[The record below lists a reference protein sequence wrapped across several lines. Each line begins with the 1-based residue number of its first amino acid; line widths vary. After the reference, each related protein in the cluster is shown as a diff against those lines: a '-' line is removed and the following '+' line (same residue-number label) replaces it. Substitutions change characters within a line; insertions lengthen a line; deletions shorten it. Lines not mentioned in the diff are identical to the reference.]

1 MMNTNASNNQND
13 PSGSAAQQT
22 SAAAD
27 RKRELIHNLHRLRT
41 SIKWILIAIVTG
53 LVVGAIGIA
62 FSYAMEWATTTRNT
76 YHWLLFCLPI
86 AGVLIVCWY
95 YLFHDKHNQGTN
107 LVISAIHSGEEVP
120 LRMAPLI
127 FVATVLTHLCGG
139 SAGRE
144 GAALQ
149 IGASIG
155 NHIGKVFHF
164 NENDR
169 RVMIMC
175 GMSACFSALFGTPMA
190 AAIFS
195 MEVISV
201 GVMYYAALVPCV
213 IASFVAHSL
222 AAICGVA
229 WEAFPVTQL
238 PAFTVKSACIIG
250 TLAVLCA
257 VVSVVFCELLH
268 RTTHF
273 FRKYLPNHFLRTIVG
288 GCIII
293 VLTLLVGNRDYN
305 GAGMDVI
312 ARCFETGEVFPLA
325 FVFKMVFT
333 AITLA
338 CCYKGGEIVP
348 TFYVGATFGCLFS
361 MITGFSSPLCIAVG
375 MGSLFCGV
383 TNSPIASLLICFELF
398 GYEGMPYYLLAI
410 SLSYMLSGY
419 HGLYSSQKILYSKF
433 KTTYVD
439 RQAR

>member
-1 MMNTNASNNQND
+1 MNTNESNEIKNQ
-13 PSGSAAQQT
+13 SQQT
-22 SAAAD
+22 VEQPD
-27 RKRELIHNLHRLRT
+27 FKRQVIHNLHRLRT
-41 SIKWILIAIVTG
+41 SIKWILIAIFTG
-53 LVVGAIGIA
+53 LVVGAVGIA
-62 FSYAMEWATTTRNT
+62 FAHAMSWATTMRVT
-76 YHWLLFCLPI
+76 YPRLLFCLPL
-86 AGVLIVCWY
+86 AGVLIVSWY
-95 YLFHDKHNQGTN
+95 YLFKDKHDKGTN

-155 NHIGKVFHF
+155 NHIGKLFRF
-164 NENDR
+164 NENDK

-222 AAICGVA
+222 AAMCGVG
-229 WEAFPVTQL
+229 WESFPVTNL
-238 PAFTVKSACIIG
+238 PAFTVKSACII
-250 TLAVLCA
+250 AVLAILCA
-257 VVSVVFCELLH
+257 ILSVVFCEILH

-273 FRKYLPNHFLRTIVG
+273 FRKYIRNHYVRTIVG
-288 GCIII
+288 GCLIIT
-293 VLTLLVGNRDYN
+293 LTLIVGNREYN

-312 ARCFETGEVFPLA
+312 ARCFETGVVFPGA
-325 FVFKMVFT
+325 FLLKMIFT
-333 AITLA
+333 AITLGT
-338 CCYKGGEIVP
+338 CYKGGEIVP

-361 MITGFSSPLCIAVG
+361 MITGFYSPLCIAVG

-410 SLSYMLSGY
+410 ALSYMYSGY

-433 KTTYVD
+433 KTAYID
-439 RQAR
+439 RKAK

>member
-1 MMNTNASNNQND
+1 
-13 PSGSAAQQT
+13 
-22 SAAAD
+22 
-27 RKRELIHNLHRLRT
+27 
-41 SIKWILIAIVTG
+41 
-53 LVVGAIGIA
+53 VVGAVGIA
-62 FSYAMEWATTTRNT
+62 FSLSMSWATELRTI
-76 YHWLLFCLPI
+76 YSWLLYFLPL
-86 AGVLIVCWY
+86 AGVLVVSLY
-95 YLFHDKHNQGTN
+95 YLFHDMHNQGTN

-120 LRMAPLI
+120 LHMAPVMFL
-127 FVATVLTHLCGG
+127 ATVLTHLCGG

-155 NHIGKVFHF
+155 NQIGRLFRF
-164 NENDR
+164 NENDK

-175 GMSACFSALFGTPMA
+175 GMSACFAALFGTPMA

-213 IASFVAHSL
+213 IAAFVAHSL
-222 AAICGVA
+222 AAMCGVT
-229 WEAFPVTQL
+229 WEFFPVTDL
-238 PAFTVKSACIIG
+238 PAFTAQSACIIG
-250 TLAVLCA
+250 VLAVLCA
-257 VVSVVFCELLH
+257 AVSVLFCEILH
-268 RTTHF
+268 RTAHF
-273 FRKYLPNHFLRTIVG
+273 FRDHVPNHYLRTILG

-305 GAGMDVI
+305 GAGMDII

-325 FVFKMVFT
+325 FLLKMIFT

-348 TFYVGATFGCLFS
+348 TFYVGATFGCLFA
-361 MITGFSSPLCIAVG
+361 MITGFSPSLCIAVG

-398 GYEGMPYYLLAI
+398 GYDGMPYYLLAVA
-410 SLSYMLSGY
+410 LSYMLSGY

-433 KTTYVD
+433 KTAYVD
-439 RQAR
+439 RKAK

>member
-1 MMNTNASNNQND
+1 M
-13 PSGSAAQQT
+13 
-22 SAAAD
+22 
-27 RKRELIHNLHRLRT
+27 
-41 SIKWILIAIVTG
+41 KWILIAIVTG
-53 LVVGAIGIA
+53 LVVGFVGICFSKAMA
-62 FSYAMEWATTTRNT
+62 FATQTRLT
-76 YHWLLFCLPI
+76 HPWLLYALPL
-86 AGVLIVCWY
+86 AGLVIVGCY
-95 YLFHDKHNQGTN
+95 HLLKDPHDKGTN

-127 FVATVLTHLCGG
+127 FVSTVLTHLCGG
-139 SAGRE
+139 SVGRE

-149 IGASIG
+149 IGACLGNGIG
-155 NHIGKVFHF
+155 HIFHF
-164 NENDR
+164 NENDK

-222 AAICGVA
+222 AAMFGVQ
-229 WEAFPVTQL
+229 WESFPVTNL
-238 PAFTVKSACIIG
+238 PAFTISTACMTGILAALCAILSIIFCII
-250 TLAVLCA
+250 
-257 VVSVVFCELLH
+257 LH
-268 RTTHF
+268 QSAHL
-273 FRKYLPNHFLRTIVG
+273 FRKYLPNQYIRTFTG
-288 GCIII
+288 GCLII
-293 VLTLLVGNRDYN
+293 VLTLLVGTRDYN

-312 ARCFETGEVFPLA
+312 ARCFETGQVSPLA
-325 FVFKMVFT
+325 FVLKMIFT

-338 CCYKGGEIVP
+338 CCFKGGEIVP
-348 TFYVGATFGCLFS
+348 TFYVGATFGCLFGQL
-361 MITGFSSPLCIAVG
+361 TGMYSPLCIAIG

-410 SLSYMLSGY
+410 ALSYMLSGY

-439 RQAR
+439 RTAK

>member
-1 MMNTNASNNQND
+1 MNTNESNEIKNQ
-13 PSGSAAQQT
+13 SQQT
-22 SAAAD
+22 VEQPD
-27 RKRELIHNLHRLRT
+27 FKRQVIHNLHRLRT
-41 SIKWILIAIVTG
+41 SIKWILIAIFTG
-53 LVVGAIGIA
+53 LVVGAVGIA
-62 FSYAMEWATTTRNT
+62 FAHAMSWATTMRVT
-76 YHWLLFCLPI
+76 YPRLLFCLPL
-86 AGVLIVCWY
+86 AGVLIVSWY
-95 YLFHDKHNQGTN
+95 YLFKDKHDKGTN

-155 NHIGKVFHF
+155 NHIGKLFRF
-164 NENDR
+164 NENDK

-222 AAICGVA
+222 AAMCGVG
-229 WEAFPVTQL
+229 WESFPVTNL
-238 PAFTVKSACIIG
+238 PAFTVKSACII
-250 TLAVLCA
+250 AVLAILCA
-257 VVSVVFCELLH
+257 ILSVVFCEILH

-273 FRKYLPNHFLRTIVG
+273 FRKYIRNHYVRTIVG
-288 GCIII
+288 GCLIIT
-293 VLTLLVGNRDYN
+293 LTLIVGNRDYN

-312 ARCFETGEVFPLA
+312 ARCFETGVVFPGA
-325 FVFKMVFT
+325 FLLKMIFT
-333 AITLA
+333 AITLGT
-338 CCYKGGEIVP
+338 CYKGGEIVP

-361 MITGFSSPLCIAVG
+361 MITGFYSPLCIAVG

-398 GYEGMPYYLLAI
+398 GYVGMPYYLLAI
-410 SLSYMLSGY
+410 ALSYMYSGY

-433 KTTYVD
+433 KTAYID
-439 RQAR
+439 RKAK

>member
-1 MMNTNASNNQND
+1 MNTNESNEIKNQ
-13 PSGSAAQQT
+13 SQQT
-22 SAAAD
+22 VEQPD
-27 RKRELIHNLHRLRT
+27 FKRQVIHNLHRLRT
-41 SIKWILIAIVTG
+41 SIKWILIAIFTG
-53 LVVGAIGIA
+53 LVVGAVGIA
-62 FSYAMEWATTTRNT
+62 FAHAMSWATTMRVT
-76 YHWLLFCLPI
+76 YPRLLFCLPL
-86 AGVLIVCWY
+86 AGVLIVSWY
-95 YLFHDKHNQGTN
+95 YLFKDKHDKGTN

-155 NHIGKVFHF
+155 NHIGKLFRF
-164 NENDR
+164 NENDK

-222 AAICGVA
+222 AAMCGVG
-229 WEAFPVTQL
+229 WESFPVTNL
-238 PAFTVKSACIIG
+238 PAFTVKSACII
-250 TLAVLCA
+250 AVLAILCA
-257 VVSVVFCELLH
+257 ILSVVFCEILH

-273 FRKYLPNHFLRTIVG
+273 FRKYIRNHYVRTIVG
-288 GCIII
+288 GCLIIT
-293 VLTLLVGNRDYN
+293 LTLIVGNRDYN

-312 ARCFETGEVFPLA
+312 ARCFETGVVFPGA
-325 FVFKMVFT
+325 FLLKMIFT
-333 AITLA
+333 AITLGT
-338 CCYKGGEIVP
+338 CYKGGEIVP

-361 MITGFSSPLCIAVG
+361 MITGFYSPLCIAVG

-410 SLSYMLSGY
+410 ALSYMYSGY

-433 KTTYVD
+433 KTAYID
-439 RQAR
+439 RKAK

>member
-1 MMNTNASNNQND
+1 MNTNESNEIKNQ
-13 PSGSAAQQT
+13 SQQT
-22 SAAAD
+22 VEQPD
-27 RKRELIHNLHRLRT
+27 FKRQVIHNLHRLRT
-41 SIKWILIAIVTG
+41 SIKWILIAIFTG
-53 LVVGAIGIA
+53 LVVGAVGIA
-62 FSYAMEWATTTRNT
+62 FAHAMSWATTMRVT
-76 YHWLLFCLPI
+76 YPRLLFCLPL
-86 AGVLIVCWY
+86 AGVLIVSWY
-95 YLFHDKHNQGTN
+95 YLFKNKHDKGTN

-155 NHIGKVFHF
+155 NHIGKLFRF
-164 NENDR
+164 NENDK

-222 AAICGVA
+222 AAMCGVG
-229 WEAFPVTQL
+229 WESFPVTNL
-238 PAFTVKSACIIG
+238 PAFTVKSACII
-250 TLAVLCA
+250 AVLAILCA
-257 VVSVVFCELLH
+257 ILSVVFCEILH

-273 FRKYLPNHFLRTIVG
+273 FRKYIRNHYVRTIVG
-288 GCIII
+288 GCLIIT
-293 VLTLLVGNRDYN
+293 LTLIVGNRDYN

-312 ARCFETGEVFPLA
+312 ARCFETGVVFPGA
-325 FVFKMVFT
+325 FLLKMILT
-333 AITLA
+333 AITLGT
-338 CCYKGGEIVP
+338 CYKGGEIVP

-361 MITGFSSPLCIAVG
+361 MITGFYSPLCIAVG

-410 SLSYMLSGY
+410 ALSYMYSGY

-433 KTTYVD
+433 KTAYID
-439 RQAR
+439 RKAK

>member
-1 MMNTNASNNQND
+1 MNTNETNQTKTEK
-13 PSGSAAQQT
+13 QQP
-22 SAAAD
+22 D
-27 RKRELIHNLHRLRT
+27 FKRQVVHNLHRVRT
-41 SIKWILIAIVTG
+41 SVKWILIGIFTG
-53 LVVGAIGIA
+53 LVVGAVGIA
-62 FSYAMEWATTTRNT
+62 FSYAMSWATTMRYT
-76 YHWLLFCLPI
+76 YRWLLFCLPL
-86 AGVLIVCWY
+86 AGVLIVSWY
-95 YLFHDKHNQGTN
+95 YLFKDLNDPGTN
-107 LVISAIHSGEEVP
+107 LVISAIHSGKEVP

-155 NHIGKVFHF
+155 NHIGKLFRF
-164 NENDR
+164 NENDK

-222 AAICGVA
+222 AAMCGVG
-229 WEAFPVTQL
+229 WEHFPVTDL
-238 PAFTVKSACIIG
+238 PAFTVKSACIVSV
-250 TLAVLCA
+250 LAILCA
-257 VVSVVFCELLH
+257 VLSILFCELLH

-273 FRKYLPNHFLRTIVG
+273 FRKYISNHFVRAIVG

-293 VLTLLVGNRDYN
+293 ALTLLVGNRDYN

-312 ARCFETGEVFPLA
+312 ARCFETGSVFPGA
-325 FVFKMVFT
+325 FLLKMIFT
-333 AITLA
+333 AITLG

-348 TFYVGATFGCLFS
+348 TLYVGATFGCLFA
-361 MITGFSSPLCIAVG
+361 MITGFDSPLCIAVG

-410 SLSYMLSGY
+410 ALSYMYSGY

-433 KTTYVD
+433 KTAYID
-439 RQAR
+439 RQAQ